1 MPPSPTRGFGPVL
14 RIPSFQRLWLAQLLA
29 QTAQNGIH
37 LVQLVLI
44 ERLTGRSMHMGLM
57 IAAFTLPPVLFS
69 PLASMVVD
77 RVPKRWIIIIANL
90 LRGSLAIGYIFL
102 LRWLD
107 GNAVIWAV
115 YAVTFLG
122 AAVGTFFNPAVL
134 AKIPML
140 VGEERLLTANSLFNI
155 TIAGAQLLGLLA
167 LAPAAVK
174 LFGLPVTFG
183 LMGGLYLLAFL
194 LVLRLPRDPAR
205 RVQGLTASGG
215 WDRMRREFREG
226 WAFVAGN
233 RHVNIAILHL
243 TLVATLIMILA
254 MLAPGL
260 SARVLGLAPEDAVLV
275 FAPAGLGML
284 ISIAVLGRWGDR
296 FSSDWLQT
304 GMILLTG
311 LSFAMLDF
319 LSRDYTS
326 QRIAIL
332 DIYPQRIVSLSVM
345 VAITA
350 LFMGFALYSINTI
363 AQTNIQRYS
372 PPKLRGRVFTVQ
384 YMLANLGGLV
394 PLLAA
399 AALADLLGIPVL
411 MRLLA
416 MIAFFVG
423 GLTFLSALN
432 PQPQYASPHSP
443 TPSEAS
449 DAPRQPR

>member
-1 MPPSPTRGFGPVL
+1 MPSAPTRGFGPVL

-37 LVQLVLI
+37 LVQIVLI

-57 IAAFTLPPVLFS
+57 IAAFTLPPVIFS
-69 PLASMVVD
+69 PLAGVVID
-77 RVPKRWIIIIANL
+77 RVPKRWIIVISNL
-90 LRGSLAIGYIFL
+90 LRGGLAISYIFL

-115 YAVTFLG
+115 YVVTFLG
-122 AAVGTFFNPAVL
+122 AIVGTFFNPAVL

-140 VGEERLLTANSLFNI
+140 VGEERLLTANSLFNV
-155 TIAGAQLLGLLA
+155 TIAGAQLIGLLA
-167 LAPAAVK
+167 LAPAAIK
-174 LFGLPVTFG
+174 LFGLSATFG
-183 LMGGLYLLAFL
+183 MMGGFYLIAFL

-205 RVQGLTASGG
+205 RVRGLTASGG
-215 WDRMRREFREG
+215 WDRVLRDFREG
-226 WAFVAGN
+226 WAFVAHNSG
-233 RHVNIAILHL
+233 VYMAILHL
-243 TLVATLIMILA
+243 TMVTTLIMILA

-284 ISIAVLGRWGDR
+284 ISILGLGRWGDR

-311 LSFAMLDF
+311 SSFALLGF

-326 QRIAIL
+326 QRIPIL
-332 DIYPQRIVSLSVM
+332 DIYPQRLVSLSTL
-345 VAITA
+345 VALTA
-350 LFMGFALYSINTI
+350 LFMGFGLYSINTI

-384 YMLANLGGLV
+384 YMLANLVGLI

-399 AALADLLGIPVL
+399 AALADLLGIPEL
-411 MRLLA
+411 MRWLA

-423 GLTFLSALN
+423 GLTFLSAMR
-432 PQPQYASPHSP
+432 PQKQ
-443 TPSEAS
+443 
-449 DAPRQPR
+449 